1 MLSRAAACVLV
12 GLLSIMTSFS
22 DALPDPLGEFSQPPE
37 PGQIPIYQLK
47 AVVTRNGM
55 VSAAH
60 PLAAR
65 IGVEILRQGGNA
77 VDAMV
82 AVQMALNVVEPQS
95 SGIGGGCFI
104 LYYDAAQRRTWC
116 LDGREEVPAGAR
128 RADFL
133 DSQGRVVEDDLTGG
147 AAVGVAGPPAAM
159 WEAHR
164 RWGRLK
170 WTTVLEPAIRLAEDG
185 IGITPRLRQ
194 SIALNRS
201 RFLRFPTSRRIFLKP
216 DGSVPEIGEVL
227 RQRDLARTLRLLSQ
241 HGPAVFYEGEI
252 APDIVRTVQNAPY
265 RPGKLSLDDLK
276 RYRVVEREPIRFS
289 YRGHEILSAPP
300 PSSGG
305 ITLGLML
312 GILEQSKI
320 ASCRPGS
327 VEEADLLARAGAAS
341 FADRNAYLG
350 DQDWNLDIPMRRL
363 LDPDYVRE
371 RAGIALSHK
380 PGKPF
385 EPGRLIEGRF
395 EASDNVREGQHT
407 THFSIVDAQRNVVS
421 CTTTIEHGMGC
432 AVVVE
437 NRGFLLNNELTDF
450 DLDRES
456 GPNALDPTPRP
467 RRTALDAPESLGGK
481 RPRSSMTPVIVFRNG
496 EPYLTAGSPGG
507 AQIIGIVGQ
516 ILVNVLD
523 HNMDMQQAINAPR
536 LSSRNGPL
544 GLEVLYPQR
553 PRLVRE
559 LEQRGWQIEPV
570 QPLYETWGGA
580 HGIRIRSDG
589 TLEGGADPRREGA
602 VRGW

>member
-1 MLSRAAACVLV
+1 MIERCCVYVLAGFLSVMLFFAEAY
-12 GLLSIMTSFS
+12 
-22 DALPDPLGEFSQPPE
+22 PDPAGELTEPPE
-37 PGQIPIYQLK
+37 PGQIPVYQPK
-47 AVVTRNGM
+47 AVLARNGM

-104 LYYDAAQRRTWC
+104 LYYEAAQRRITC
-116 LDGREEVPAGAR
+116 LDGREEVPAAAR

-133 DSQGRVVEDDLTGG
+133 DSQGRVVDDDLTGG
-147 AAVGVAGPPAAM
+147 APVGVPGTVAAM

-164 RWGRLK
+164 RWGKLSWPK
-170 WTTVLEPAIRLAEDG
+170 VLEPAIRLAEDG

-227 RQRDLARTLRLLSQ
+227 RQHDLARTLRLLSQ

-252 APDIVRTVQNAPY
+252 ARDIVRTVQNASY
-265 RPGKLSLDDLK
+265 RPGKLSLEDLK
-276 RYRVVEREPIRFS
+276 RYRVVERDPIRFS
-289 YRGHEILSAPP
+289 YRGHEIVSVPP

-312 GILEQSKI
+312 GILEPTDL
-320 ASCRPGS
+320 ASCKPGS
-327 VEEADLLARAGAAS
+327 VEEVELLARAGAAS

-350 DQDWNLDIPMRRL
+350 DQDWNPDIPMRRL
-363 LDPDYVRE
+363 LEPTYVRQ
-371 RAGIALSHK
+371 RAKIALNHK
-380 PGKPF
+380 SGRPF
-385 EPGRLIEGRF
+385 EPGRLIEGHF
-395 EASDNVREGQHT
+395 QASENPREGHDT
-407 THFSIVDAQRNVVS
+407 THFSIVDNQRNVIA

-432 AVVVE
+432 ALVVE
-437 NRGFLLNNELTDF
+437 GRGFLLNNELTDF

-467 RRTALDAPESLGGK
+467 RRTALDAPDSIGGK
-481 RPRSSMTPVIVFRNG
+481 RPRSSMTPVIVFRDG
-496 EPYLTAGSPGG
+496 EPYVSVGSPGG
-507 AQIIGIVGQ
+507 VQIIGIVGQ
-516 ILVNVLD
+516 ILVNLLD
-523 HNMDMQQAINAPR
+523 HKMDMQQAINAPR

-544 GLEVLYPQR
+544 ELEALYPQR
-553 PRLVRE
+553 ANLVRE
-559 LEQRGWQIEPV
+559 LERRGWRIEPLR
-570 QPLYETWGGA
+570 PLYDVWGGA
-580 HGIRIRSDG
+580 HGIRINSDG